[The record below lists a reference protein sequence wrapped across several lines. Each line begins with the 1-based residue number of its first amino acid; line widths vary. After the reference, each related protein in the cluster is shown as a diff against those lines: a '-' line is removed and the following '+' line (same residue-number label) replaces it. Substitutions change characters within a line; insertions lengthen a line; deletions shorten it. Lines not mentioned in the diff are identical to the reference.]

1 MRASKT
7 PTMSSSS
14 SINADEAT
22 DEGHG
27 SVVIE
32 DLRKE
37 FDDVTAVD
45 GLSLE
50 IEAEEFLTL
59 LGPSG
64 CGKSTTLRLISG
76 LETATS
82 GTIKINGE
90 DVTDIPANKR
100 NTSMVFQEWAL
111 FPHMTVQE
119 NIAFGLE
126 MRDVPKAE
134 REERIEH
141 ALELI
146 ELPGYQDRKVSQLS
160 GGQKQRIAMAR
171 SIVLEPDVLLFDE
184 PLSSLDRSLRQ
195 TMQIELKN
203 MQEELGI
210 TFIYVTHD
218 QEEALTMSNRVA
230 VMNDGHLEQVGET
243 YELYEHPQSEFV
255 ANFVGETNF
264 FTGVVSEID
273 VKTLV
278 IDAEEGDI
286 RVESEKTDQLSVGD
300 SVHLTVRPEDIEIA
314 DSLDTPNRWECTIG
328 DVVYKGSFIQ
338 YDVDVGDRTFLV
350 EQQMRKTTTPR
361 ERGDSV
367 DVGFS
372 VEAGEVILD
381 R

>member
-1 MRASKT
+1 
-7 PTMSSSS
+7 MSSSS